1 MSFVRGR
8 RNRGARGRTGGGS
21 DGAGKTTP
29 GTHGRV
35 QELPRG
41 FGERDRGPPE
51 RPGHPVGGTA
61 IQPGVC
67 GDGAGDRGGVS
78 EGKGAGWDACQ
89 ADGDQDPAKLGPGDV
104 HGSPLRGMKR
114 SLTVAAPMGQTLY
127 LEACSQGRGR
137 SSRVTTACDSAERPS
152 PTGPTFSA
160 VLNFTETRSI
170 SRLRASASRWRI
182 AWR

>member
-89 ADGDQDPAKLGPGDV
+89 SDGDQDPAKLGPGDV
-104 HGSPLRGMKR
+104 HGSPLRGGKR

-127 LEACSQGRGR
+127 LEACKGAGYETLPDGRGSDWSDDDGSPGSQGKA
-137 SSRVTTACDSAERPS
+137 T
-152 PTGPTFSA
+152 
-160 VLNFTETRSI
+160 SI
-170 SRLRASASRWRI
+170 EE
-182 AWR
+182 